1 MNISLPR
8 ASCPLAVLL
17 LTSLLAACGG
27 GGDVSIPPDTRNI
40 KEVVSFGDSLSD
52 VGTYNPTTADA
63 DTTNDQ
69 PLGLRFTTK
78 PILKVDGKPD
88 QPTPGVVWTEVLAN
102 EYGLYLIPN
111 RLVNF
116 SGINP
121 ATGAPVGTAGS
132 MGKIYDFGGTAYAE
146 GGARIETEL
155 TVNAK
160 GQPINNGLITVAPGV
175 TYQSAT
181 ALSIKG
187 QIAKYKAARTSF
199 NPSQLVLIQGGPNDF
214 FAFLGGV
221 AEGKIDPA
229 TAQTE
234 ISKNALAMVTQ
245 VKTLVAMGATKVVYA
260 NMPDLGVTPQFAS
273 TPLKGLATSI
283 STAYNQAV
291 AAGLANE
298 IAAKQVL
305 VYNTAGL
312 VATAI
317 SSPASFGL
325 VNTSAMACNNDA
337 TPSATPLPPSVDPSK
352 VSALTCNPKTL
363 VAVNADINYLF
374 ADGVHPSVA
383 GHTAWGKAAAATA
396 MAAGYVK

>member
-1 MNISLPR
+1 MNSSLPR
-8 ASCPLAVLL
+8 ASRPFAVLL

-27 GGDVSIPPDTRNI
+27 GGDANTPADTRNI

-63 DTTNDQ
+63 DLTNDQ
-69 PLGLRFTTK
+69 ALGLRFTTK
-78 PILKVDGKPD
+78 PILKVAGKPD
-88 QPTPGVVWTEVLAN
+88 QATPGAVWAEVLAA
-102 EYGLYLIPN
+102 EYGLNITPN

-121 ATGAPVGTAGS
+121 ATGAPVGTPGS
-132 MGKIYDFGGTAYAE
+132 MGKIYDLGGSAYAE

-155 TVNAK
+155 TVNAS
-160 GQPINNGLITVAPGV
+160 GQAINNGLITVAPGV

-187 QIAKYKAARTSF
+187 QIAKYKAARSSF
-199 NPSQLVLIQGGPNDF
+199 NSSQLVLIQGGPNDF

-221 AEGKIDPA
+221 AAGKIDPA
-229 TAQTE
+229 TASTE
-234 ISKNALAMVTQ
+234 VGKNAAAMVAQ
-245 VKTLVAMGATKVVYA
+245 VKSLVAMGASKVVYA
-260 NMPDLGVTPQFAS
+260 NMPDLGVTPQFSS

-283 STAYNQAV
+283 STGYNQAV
-291 AAGLANE
+291 AAGLAAE

-317 SSPASFGL
+317 ASPASFGL
-325 VNTSAMACNNDA
+325 VNTTAMACNNDT
-337 TPSATPLPPSVDPSK
+337 TPSATPLPPTTNPAK

-363 VAVNADINYLF
+363 VALDADIQYLF
-374 ADGVHPSVA
+374 ADGVHPSVV
-383 GHTAWGKAAAATA
+383 GHTVWGKAAAGTA
-396 MAAGYVK
+396 IASGYVK